1 MPSQQAMSAAQP
13 AAALTS
19 DPILASAKEGST
31 VFSAVN
37 PYINPLGNGLIL
49 KSIGA
54 PEDVER
60 LAAFNGAIH
69 GPEGEDLTRNLLLH
83 HPTTNP
89 DYWLFVEDEA
99 TGAVVS
105 SLCLIPWTW
114 RFEDVTLKVGEM
126 GIVGTLPAYRHR
138 GLIRALDRRFK
149 ELLRDGGFHL
159 SQIQGIP
166 YFYRLLGYEYC
177 LPLEGGWH
185 IGLHQIPDQA
195 PGGAER
201 FTFRRATL
209 DDAPTLRRLADQAAR
224 GLNLSAVRDEAIW
237 RYLLQYSEGVMGD
250 VWLVL
255 DASGQPV
262 GHFAVQKFGFG
273 EGLNVGEVSD
283 LSADAAFAA
292 LCQMKKLA
300 IERGKPFVRLNVA
313 GSSTLVGAALAWGA
327 SDQGRYAWQVLI
339 PDPARFLRQIGPLLE
354 RRIADSPFAGLT
366 QTVRINLYREA
377 VELRFEA
384 GKLLAV
390 ESVGFRDFADG
401 NDLNLPPNLLP
412 VLALGWRG
420 VKQLHETYP
429 DVGTWGPS
437 AYLIEVLFPQA
448 VAYLYTQY

>member
-1 MPSQQAMSAAQP
+1 MSAAQP
-13 AAALTS
+13 AAVLAS
-19 DPILASAKEGST
+19 DPILASAKEGPT
-31 VFSAVN
+31 MFSAVN
-37 PYINPLGNGLIL
+37 LYTNSLGNGLIL
-49 KSIGA
+49 KSVGA

-60 LAAFNGAIH
+60 LAAFNRAIH
-69 GPEGEDLTRNLLLH
+69 GPEADDLTRNLLLH
-83 HPTTNP
+83 HPTMNP
-89 DYWLFVEDEA
+89 DYWLFVEDET
-99 TGAVVS
+99 TGAIVS

-126 GIVGTLPAYRHR
+126 GIVGTLPEYRHR

-149 ELLRDGGFHL
+149 ELLRDEGFHL

-166 YFYRLLGYEYC
+166 YFYRQLGYEYC

-185 IGLHQIPDQA
+185 IELHQIPGE
-195 PGGAER
+195 PLGSAER

-209 DDAPTLRRLADQAAR
+209 DDAPMLRRLADESAR
-224 GLNLSAVRDEAIW
+224 GLNLSAVRDEAVW
-237 RYLLQYSEGVMGD
+237 RYLLQYSDVMGEA
-250 VWLVL
+250 WLVL
-255 DASGQPV
+255 DVSSRPV
-262 GHFAVQKFGFG
+262 GHFTVQKFGFG
-273 EGLNVGEVSD
+273 EGLNVGEVAD

-300 IERGKPFVRLNVA
+300 VERGKPFVRLNVA
-313 GSSTLVGAALAWGA
+313 GNSALVRAALAWGA

-377 VELRFEA
+377 VELRFEG
-384 GKLLAV
+384 GKLIAV

-401 NDLNLPPNLLP
+401 NDLNLPPTLLP
-412 VLALGWRG
+412 VLALGWRN
-420 VKQLHETYP
+420 VKQLRETYP

-437 AYLIEVLFPQA
+437 AYLIDVLFPQTE
-448 VAYLYTQY
+448 AYFYTQY